1 MFQMKLEK
9 KLSEASKNRPP
20 ISDET
25 RRKRS
30 ESLKRYW
37 AEKHK
42 NEADELSNK

>member
-1 MFQMKLEK
+1 MRFIDAQMKLE
-9 KLSEASKNRPP
+9 
-20 ISDET
+20 
-25 RRKRS
+25 RKRS